1 MEEIQSLVDISHIVP
16 PMKMGKA
23 AVCGYRRYPMVQL
36 HVPLLHLSPVG
47 SDQYSRIWHERD
59 QYSRIWHERYGGDAF
74 VLMPIV
80 GMLGIDKGDGKL
92 FGR

>member
-23 AVCGYRRYPMVQL
+23 AVCGYRRYRYGAATRSVA
-36 HVPLLHLSPVG
+36 SPARRG
-47 SDQYSRIWHERD
+47 IRID

>member
-36 HVPLLHLSPVG
+36 HVPLLHLSPMG
-47 SDQYSRIWHERD
+47 SD